1 MIRIDM
7 DMPDKCS
14 ECVFAHHDTFGF
26 SGSCIVMFGESH
38 IIDFGSKKRQGWCPL
53 HPIETFGDGVCTKS
67 PSGEEERFTLYRDS
81 LAESKKHTATNG

>member
-7 DMPDKCS
+7 DMPENCAECRFEVSDYGYCSAMPEEFCGYTKDKGRAC
-14 ECVFAHHDTFGF
+14 
-26 SGSCIVMFGESH
+26 
-38 IIDFGSKKRQGWCPL
+38 WCPL

-81 LAESKKHTATNG
+81 LTERKEEQP